1 MSPPPQ
7 NAGSVLGKRSHQT
20 TQLDSSDS
28 SLPPDLGR
36 ALILP
41 TPDAT
46 PNPKR
51 AKTTGSVLDGD
62 HNKENIP
69 PFVVEATNAS
79 TPPSPRL
86 TRSLRRTSTMAH
98 DGSSRQGS
106 KLLAMIRLAVADV
119 VASASAIRVNV

>member
-28 SLPPDLGR
+28 TSSLDLEGT
-36 ALILP
+36 LILP

-51 AKTTGSVLDGD
+51 AKTTGSLLDGD

-69 PFVVEATNAS
+69 PFVVEAINAS
-79 TPPSPRL
+79 APPSPRI
-86 TRSLRRTSTMAH
+86 TRSLRRTSTMVH
-98 DGSSRQGS
+98 DGSSRQAS
-106 KLLAMIRLAVADV
+106 KLLAMIRLVVADV